1 MILVA
6 FLFSYSL
13 YWISPRTNTVDLV
26 SIRID
31 LLSIWKSL
39 HLIGQNSRAMA
50 AIQPISKIVNKQ
62 TKIMSTSLKRMSD
75 MGAKNGED
83 MFDVIEDDMDRYGLL
98 TVN

>member
-1 MILVA
+1 
-6 FLFSYSL
+6 
-13 YWISPRTNTVDLV
+13 
-26 SIRID
+26 
-31 LLSIWKSL
+31 
-39 HLIGQNSRAMA
+39 MA

-75 MGAKNGED
+75 IGAKNDED